1 MVALASQGILESG
14 DTSAKHGENI
24 VAYRSG
30 LLLRDLCDRST
41 PPLTAY
47 LIAPSLWLFGTTS
60 LAARL
65 PCAILG
71 WALMAFVVGLLR
83 KTKTTLSDCLIWYLA
98 IGSNVSLFLFL
109 RQSRY
114 FAPCIFLVTCIIL
127 CYLFWNGSRTKYL
140 IWTILLFA
148 VLFATNY
155 MACLALFLAVAYDFW
170 FGKRKSTAFPLR
182 NVWPWMGVAL
192 LICLL
197 ISLVW
202 NPYQTG
208 FGAYTQKNTFG
219 ERLILFLWNWRD
231 TSDCQF
237 WIPGILL
244 VGLVLGWMK
253 KDPWLQRGWVAMVI
267 FTAGITAVSPQL
279 IAGALVADVRYL
291 APLIPLGIAL
301 SVRTILLLFGSRPLL
316 ASFLAVLLFGTNLVS
331 GAFLGG
337 RPFRSPPGEFLEE
350 LITPPPEPYS
360 VTAQWVAKHVP
371 PKSTVWV
378 LPEYACYPLMFH
390 APNAIYAWQLRPEQK
405 QEEQFKNLPDIH
417 FQGLV
422 PPDFIVVFGP
432 SVQQIRQLIGQWS
445 MQGLRYEEVTRLM
458 TFWKDLY
465 RPELFWRTFKPIE
478 NFDPNT
484 EAIYIFKKLP

>member
-1 MVALASQGILESG
+1 M
-14 DTSAKHGENI
+14 
-24 VAYRSG
+24 
-30 LLLRDLCDRST
+30 
-41 PPLTAY
+41 
-47 LIAPSLWLFGTTS
+47 
-60 LAARL
+60 
-65 PCAILG
+65 
-71 WALMAFVVGLLR
+71 
-83 KTKTTLSDCLIWYLA
+83 
-98 IGSNVSLFLFL
+98 
-109 RQSRY
+109 
-114 FAPCIFLVTCIIL
+114 
-127 CYLFWNGSRTKYL
+127 
-140 IWTILLFA
+140 FA

-316 ASFLAVLLFGTNLVS
+316 ASFLAAVLFGTNLVS

-360 VTAQWVAKHVP
+360 VAAQWISKHAP
-371 PKSTVWV
+371 PSATVWV
-378 LPEYACYPLMFH
+378 LPDYACYPLMFH
-390 APNAIYAWQLRPEQK
+390 APSAIYAWQLRPEQK